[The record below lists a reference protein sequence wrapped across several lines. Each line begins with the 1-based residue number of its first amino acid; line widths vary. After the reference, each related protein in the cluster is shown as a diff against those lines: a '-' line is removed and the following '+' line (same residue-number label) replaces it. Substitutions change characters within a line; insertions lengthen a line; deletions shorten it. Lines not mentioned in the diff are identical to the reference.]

1 MGEKADF
8 IQMIFF
14 VTKTPN
20 SVEIPSP
27 PITIWIHI
35 MSIETA
41 LKLFEALIF
50 FLPLGALLNGP
61 ASEKSSEHSGWQWF
75 MWLVKFDVGALLSDL
90 TIFGFLHNWHLNRN
104 AKLSRWPGTASKSS

>member
-1 MGEKADF
+1 
-8 IQMIFF
+8 
-14 VTKTPN
+14 
-20 SVEIPSP
+20 
-27 PITIWIHI
+27 

-41 LKLFEALIF
+41 LILFEALIF

-104 AKLSRWPGTASKSS
+104 AKLSRWPGNASKSS